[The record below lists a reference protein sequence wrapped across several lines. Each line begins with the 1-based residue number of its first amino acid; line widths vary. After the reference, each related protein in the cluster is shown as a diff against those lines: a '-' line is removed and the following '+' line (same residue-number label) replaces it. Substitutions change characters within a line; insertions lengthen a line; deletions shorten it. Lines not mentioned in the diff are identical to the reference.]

1 MKNYTFGYARVS
13 TEQQNL
19 DRQLDALRKY
29 GCDTIYNEK
38 MTGTKRDR
46 PELAK
51 ILDRMTEGDTVVIE
65 SLSRLGRSTKDLIEL
80 TELFQSKGV
89 HLVSLKEQIDTSTS
103 TGKLLFTLMSAIAQ
117 FERDVIADRTREGL
131 KSARA
136 RGRTG
141 GRPRTDA
148 DAVRKAI
155 KLYNTRQYSI
165 REIEEL
171 TGVKKSTLY
180 RNLPTQSGLNGNKL
194 AAFRGKLL

>member
-1 MKNYTFGYARVS
+1 MRNYVFGYARVS

-19 DRQLDALRKY
+19 DRQLDALKKY
-29 GCDTIYNEK
+29 GVDIIYNEK

-46 PELAK
+46 PELSK
-51 ILDRMTEGDTVVIE
+51 LLERITDGDTVVIE

-89 HLVSLKEQIDTSTS
+89 HLVSLKEAIDTSTS

-131 KSARA
+131 RSARA
-136 RGRTG
+136 RGRLG
-141 GRPRTDA
+141 GRPKINQTQVQR
-148 DAVRKAI
+148 AV
-155 KLYNTRQYSI
+155 KLYMTKQYSI
-165 REIEEL
+165 REIEEM

-180 RNLPTQSGLNGNKL
+180 RSLQN
-194 AAFRGKLL
+194 

>member
-1 MKNYTFGYARVS
+1 
-13 TEQQNL
+13 
-19 DRQLDALRKY
+19 
-29 GCDTIYNEK
+29 
-38 MTGTKRDR
+38 
-46 PELAK
+46 
-51 ILDRMTEGDTVVIE
+51 
-65 SLSRLGRSTKDLIEL
+65 
-80 TELFQSKGV
+80 
-89 HLVSLKEQIDTSTS
+89 
-103 TGKLLFTLMSAIAQ
+103 MSAIAQ

-194 AAFRGKLL
+194 D

>member
-1 MKNYTFGYARVS
+1 MKNYIFGYARVS

-19 DRQLDALRKY
+19 DRQLDALKKY
-29 GCDTIYNEK
+29 GCDMIYNEK
-38 MTGTKRDR
+38 MTGIKRDR

-51 ILDRMTEGDTVVIE
+51 MLDRMTEGDTVVIE

-89 HLVSLKEQIDTSTS
+89 HLVSLKESIDTSTS

-136 RGRTG
+136 G
-141 GRPRTDA
+141 GRPKTSP

-155 KLYNTRQYSI
+155 KLYNTRQYSVK
-165 REIEEL
+165 EIEEL
-171 TGVKKSTLY
+171 TRVKKSTLY
-180 RNLPTQSGLNGNKL
+180 RSLS
-194 AAFRGKLL
+194 RGDKTK

>member
-1 MKNYTFGYARVS
+1 MKNYILGYARVS

-19 DRQLDALRKY
+19 DRQLDALKKY
-29 GCDTIYNEK
+29 GVDIIYNEK

-46 PELAK
+46 PELDK
-51 ILDRMTEGDTVVIE
+51 LLDRITQGDTVVIE

-131 KSARA
+131 QSARA
-136 RGRTG
+136 RGRYG
-141 GRPRTDA
+141 GRPKVASDKVKK
-148 DAVRKAI
+148 AV
-155 KLYNTRQYSI
+155 KLYSTQQYSI
-165 REIEEL
+165 KEIEEL

-180 RNLPTQSGLNGNKL
+180 RY
-194 AAFRGKLL
+194 LLKF

>member
-1 MKNYTFGYARVS
+1 MRNYTFGYARVS

-19 DRQLDALRKY
+19 DRQLDALQKY
-29 GCDTIYNEK
+29 GCDIIYNEK
-38 MTGTKRDR
+38 MTGAKRNR

-51 ILDRMTEGDTVVIE
+51 MLDRMTEGDTVVIE

-80 TELFQSKGV
+80 VELFQSKGV
-89 HLVSLKEQIDTSTS
+89 HLVSLKESIDTSTS

-131 KSARA
+131 RSARV

-141 GRPRTDA
+141 GRPRIDQ
-148 DAVRKAI
+148 DQIRKAI

-165 REIEEL
+165 KEIEEL

-180 RNLPTQSGLNGNKL
+180 RNLSEGDIT
-194 AAFRGKLL
+194 R

>member
-1 MKNYTFGYARVS
+1 MKNYIFGYARVS
-13 TEQQNL
+13 TEAQNL

-29 GCDTIYNEK
+29 GVDHIYNEK

-51 ILDRMTEGDTVVIE
+51 LLDRMTEGDTVVIE

-80 TELFQSKGV
+80 VELFCSRGV
-89 HLVSLKEQIDTSTS
+89 NLVSLKESIDTNTS

-131 KSARA
+131 NAARA

-141 GRPRTDA
+141 GRPKMNA
-148 DAVRKAI
+148 DSVKKAV
-155 KLYNTRQYSI
+155 KLYHTRQYSI
-165 REIEEL
+165 REIEAL
-171 TGVKKSTLY
+171 TGIKKDTLY
-180 RNLPTQSGLNGNKL
+180 RNLK
-194 AAFRGKLL
+194 